1 MVVLMC
7 NVARL
12 QLERKGV
19 DIDVDRVG
27 AVVVGARV
35 VGAGWWAHRCS
46 SVRYTLGPGTERR
59 AGPLGSTGAHRCVL
73 DGVL

>member
-35 VGAGWWAHRCS
+35 VGAGVGGPTVVHR
-46 SVRYTLGPGTERR
+46 
-59 AGPLGSTGAHRCVL
+59 
-73 DGVL
+73 